1 MYGGLKKSASRLA
14 LVAAAGVLSTGAYA
28 ADLGGDCCAD
38 LEERVAEL
46 EATTARKG
54 NRKVSLT
61 VSGQVNRAIMYWN
74 DGVRSNTYFGLDNTN
89 SSTRF
94 GFSGSAKIS
103 PAVSAGFSILIDVA
117 DKARTYTAS
126 QGAEDAGA
134 ANNGDHLLRM
144 RDANWWLEHSALGR
158 VTVGRLT
165 TAGAVAG
172 IDLAGV
178 QVVASSSPGL
188 VGGGLVFRNAA
199 GALSSTGTS
208 ATAPTQI
215 TLNAMTDGGAYPT
228 TRGEGIRWNSPTFAG
243 FTVGASIAEAA
254 SIQNELVTATT
265 GIQTGRNLG
274 VDLRYAGEF
283 SGVRIAA
290 GIGYEKFEGNG
301 DGLLN
306 VVSAAD
312 IAATGQVNTVT
323 QWGGSLALM
332 HVPTGLFIQGDYLN
346 HTAEG
351 GPSTDA
357 TKGLVNFAGD
367 REATRWIV
375 QGGIAQNFFGIGRTS
390 LYGEYGRAENWLH
403 VRGINFGNGGG
414 TLAGDNVRWWGLGVV
429 QAIDAAAMDL
439 YLGYRNFSAEDAI
452 GGQAQD
458 IDVITGGARIRF

>member
-74 DGVRSNTYFGLDNTN
+74 DGVDSNTYFGLDNTN

-117 DKARTYTAS
+117 DKARTYTVS
-126 QGAEDAGA
+126 QGSEDTAAG
-134 ANNGDHLLRM
+134 NGDHLLRM
-144 RDANWWLEHSALGR
+144 RDANWWLEHSSLGR

-172 IDLAGV
+172 IDLAGI

-188 VGGGLVFRNAA
+188 VGGGLAFRTPGNLF
-199 GALSSTGTS
+199 G
-208 ATAPTQI
+208 P
-215 TLNAMTDGGAYPT
+215 TLNQMTDAGAYPT

-254 SIQNELVTATT
+254 SVDTLN
-265 GIQTGRNLG
+265 GSFNGRNLG
-274 VDLRYAGEF
+274 ADLRYAGEF

-301 DGLLN
+301 DGVLN
-306 VVSAAD
+306 VVNAGSE
-312 IAATGQVNTVT
+312 TR

-332 HVPTGLFIQGDYLN
+332 HVPTGLFIQGDYLKN
-346 HTAEG
+346 TSNRGAG
-351 GPSTDA
+351 TD
-357 TKGLVNFAGD
+357 D
-367 REATRWIV
+367 RDATRWLV

-390 LYGEYGRAENWLH
+390 LYGEYGRADDWLFAK
-403 VRGINFGNGGG
+403 GI
-414 TLAGDNVRWWGLGVV
+414 AIVGDIPNAPGDAVRWWGLGVV
-429 QAIDAAAMDL
+429 QTIDAAAMDL
-439 YLGYRNFSAEDAI
+439 YLGYRSFDANWNN
-452 GGQAQD
+452 GDYQT
-458 IDVITGGARIRF
+458 IDVVTAGARIRF